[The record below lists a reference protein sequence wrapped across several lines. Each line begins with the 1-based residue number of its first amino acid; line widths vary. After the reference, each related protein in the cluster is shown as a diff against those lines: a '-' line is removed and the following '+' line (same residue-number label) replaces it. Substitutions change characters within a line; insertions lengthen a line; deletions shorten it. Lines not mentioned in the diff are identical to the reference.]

1 MGPVTA
7 AYAVSNVPSVDAA
20 VDAATADNDGVASRD
35 AGSVDVGA
43 ADDSSSAT
51 NVDESADE
59 DFGVDVSEN
68 YQQAEPID
76 SSFQYVYLASPS
88 LPSGTDQVVAFA
100 TPDDDDSLSSATL
113 NYVSA
118 NGIQGTIE
126 ASGTA
131 DNSAAFVFGS
141 TLKSNT
147 YFLTS
152 ITYALQGDG
161 SEHEVDLSDRDY
173 SFTVING
180 SVSSEGT
187 SVYYADGDGNAVE
200 AQSIQQALEC
210 ADSPDGISTY
220 AERSARN
227 VGVIALDAGHGGVD
241 SGAQGNGKSEADL
254 TWKIMTACKNKL
266 EAYGFKI
273 VLAREQSGY
282 YPSNDYLYRVQRC
295 IDQGAQAFVSFHINS
310 GSSGAHGA
318 EVYAP
323 TANGTDYTQ
332 VSVELANKV
341 MNNLAAMGLTYR
353 GVFQMEVGDE
363 FAVIRCAREQ
373 GIPGILIEHG
383 FISNYGD
390 VVNYFSDDGC
400 RRLGE
405 ADAAAIIAQFPHPYS
420 VNGISFSEELGHA
433 GSTVKIGVNVS
444 GKTDGLRYKFVWHRA
459 GSDWSDSNWGVI
471 GQDLTSPSIS
481 WTLPQAGEY
490 EIYADVIDSNG
501 YVTSTSKYKVVNWSL
516 ESLEVSGSALCGKP
530 VKLQAKV
537 SGDASGLK
545 YKFVWEKGGWAK
557 WGVAQQPSASS
568 SCEWTPTEP
577 GEYTVYLDV
586 IDGSAER
593 HLTRKVTVGERY
605 SVESLEV
612 SGSALCGKPVKLQ
625 AKVSGD
631 ASGLKYKFVWEK
643 GGWAKWGV
651 AQQPSASSSC
661 EWTPTEPGE
670 YTVYLDVID
679 GSAERHL
686 TRKVTV
692 GERYSVE
699 SLEVSGDAR
708 CGKPVKL
715 QAKVS
720 GDASGLK
727 YKFVWEKGGWAKWGV
742 AQQPSASSSCEWTP
756 TEPGEYTVYL
766 DVIDGSAERHLTR
779 KVTVGERY
787 SVESLEVSGSALCG
801 KPVKLQAK
809 VSGDAS
815 GLKYKFVWEK
825 GGWAKWGVAQQPSA
839 SSSCEWTPT
848 EPGEYTVYLDVI
860 DGSAERH
867 LTRKVTV
874 GERYSV
880 ESLEVSGDARCG
892 KPVKLQAKV
901 SGDAS
906 GLKYKFVWEKGGWAK
921 WGVAQ
926 QPSASSSCEW
936 TPTEP
941 GEYTVYLD
949 VIDGSAE
956 RHLTRKVTVGERY
969 SVESLEVSGSALC
982 GKPVKLQAKVSGD
995 ASGLKYK
1002 FVWEKGGWAKWGV
1015 AQQPSASSSC
1025 EWTPTEPGEYTV
1037 YLDVIDGSAERHLT
1051 RKVTVEGTPI
1061 MGSLQT
1067 SVDAMVNLY
1076 ESTGHTYPSDEFVS
1090 KGAPTIRDFCSL
1102 IVEAAVSEGVRPEVV
1117 FAQAMLE
1124 TGWLQFGGS
1133 VKPNQCNFAGLGAV
1147 NQQSGG
1153 ARFDDVYQGL
1163 LAQVQHLKGYAT
1175 GAALNNTCV
1184 DPRYEV
1190 LQSKG
1195 FLGVAPYLE
1204 DLNGRWA
1211 VPGDTYGQNIARI
1224 ISLIG

>member
-1 MGPVTA
+1 MKNALRASTVFSMATLLAASSLMGPVTA
-7 AYAVSNVPSVDAA
+7 AYAANNVQSMDVASGTVPVDDSVTSRDESSIDGEDTA
-20 VDAATADNDGVASRD
+20 VDRSLPADATESEDEGF
-35 AGSVDVGA
+35 SVDV
-43 ADDSSSAT
+43 SAPEHE
-51 NVDESADE
+51 VES
-59 DFGVDVSEN
+59 V
-68 YQQAEPID
+68 D
-76 SSFQYVYLASPS
+76 SSFQYVYLAYPS

-100 TPDDDDSLSSATL
+100 TPDDGDILASATL

-118 NGIQGTIE
+118 NGVQGTTV
-126 ASGTA
+126 ASESAG
-131 DNSAAFVFGS
+131 NSAAFVFGS

-152 ITYALQGDG
+152 ITYVLQGDG
-161 SEHEVDLSDRDY
+161 TEHVVDLSDRDY
-173 SFTVING
+173 SFTIID
-180 SVSSEGT
+180 SSMNSEST

-390 VVNYFSDDGC
+390 VANYFSDDGC

-516 ESLEVSGSALCGKP
+516 ESLEVSG
-530 VKLQAKV
+530 
-537 SGDASGLK
+537 
-545 YKFVWEKGGWAK
+545 
-557 WGVAQQPSASS
+557 
-568 SCEWTPTEP
+568 
-577 GEYTVYLDV
+577 
-586 IDGSAER
+586 
-593 HLTRKVTVGERY
+593 
-605 SVESLEV
+605 
-612 SGSALCGKPVKLQ
+612 
-625 AKVSGD
+625 
-631 ASGLKYKFVWEK
+631 
-643 GGWAKWGV
+643 
-651 AQQPSASSSC
+651 
-661 EWTPTEPGE
+661 
-670 YTVYLDVID
+670 
-679 GSAERHL
+679 
-686 TRKVTV
+686 
-692 GERYSVE
+692 
-699 SLEVSGDAR
+699 DAR
-708 CGKPVKL
+708 
-715 QAKVS
+715 
-720 GDASGLK
+720 
-727 YKFVWEKGGWAKWGV
+727 
-742 AQQPSASSSCEWTP
+742 
-756 TEPGEYTVYL
+756 
-766 DVIDGSAERHLTR
+766 
-779 KVTVGERY
+779 
-787 SVESLEVSGSALCG
+787 
-801 KPVKLQAK
+801 
-809 VSGDAS
+809 
-815 GLKYKFVWEK
+815 
-825 GGWAKWGVAQQPSA
+825 
-839 SSSCEWTPT
+839 
-848 EPGEYTVYLDVI
+848 
-860 DGSAERH
+860 
-867 LTRKVTV
+867 
-874 GERYSV
+874 
-880 ESLEVSGDARCG
+880 
-892 KPVKLQAKV
+892 
-901 SGDAS
+901 
-906 GLKYKFVWEKGGWAK
+906 
-921 WGVAQ
+921 
-926 QPSASSSCEW
+926 
-936 TPTEP
+936 
-941 GEYTVYLD
+941 
-949 VIDGSAE
+949 
-956 RHLTRKVTVGERY
+956 
-969 SVESLEVSGSALC
+969 C

-1076 ESTGHTYPSDEFVS
+1076 ESTGHTYPSDAFVS

>member
-1 MGPVTA
+1 MVVVLAISPLIGPVTA
-7 AYAVSNVPSVDAA
+7 VYAVSNVPSADAA
-20 VDAATADNDGVASRD
+20 VDVATADDDGVASRD
-35 AGSVDVGA
+35 AGSVDVDA
-43 ADDSSSAT
+43 AEDSSPAT
-51 NVDESADE
+51 NVDELADE

-68 YQQAEPID
+68 HQQAEPVD
-76 SSFQYVYLASPS
+76 SSFQYVYLAYPS
-88 LPSGTDQVVAFA
+88 LPGGTDQVVAFA
-100 TPDDDDSLSSATL
+100 TPDDGDTLASAML

-118 NGIQGTIE
+118 NGVQGTTV
-126 ASGTA
+126 ASELAG
-131 DNSAAFVFGS
+131 NSAAFVFGS

-152 ITYALQGDG
+152 ITYVLQGDG
-161 SEHEVDLSDRDY
+161 TEHVVDLSDRNY
-173 SFTVING
+173 SFTVVDS

-341 MNNLAAMGLTYR
+341 MNNLAAMGLTCR

-516 ESLEVSGSALCGKP
+516 ESLEVSG
-530 VKLQAKV
+530 
-537 SGDASGLK
+537 
-545 YKFVWEKGGWAK
+545 
-557 WGVAQQPSASS
+557 
-568 SCEWTPTEP
+568 
-577 GEYTVYLDV
+577 
-586 IDGSAER
+586 
-593 HLTRKVTVGERY
+593 
-605 SVESLEV
+605 
-612 SGSALCGKPVKLQ
+612 
-625 AKVSGD
+625 
-631 ASGLKYKFVWEK
+631 
-643 GGWAKWGV
+643 
-651 AQQPSASSSC
+651 
-661 EWTPTEPGE
+661 
-670 YTVYLDVID
+670 
-679 GSAERHL
+679 
-686 TRKVTV
+686 
-692 GERYSVE
+692 
-699 SLEVSGDAR
+699 DAR

-742 AQQPSASSSCEWTP
+742 AQQPSASSSCEW
-756 TEPGEYTVYL
+756 
-766 DVIDGSAERHLTR
+766 A
-779 KVTVGERY
+779 
-787 SVESLEVSGSALCG
+787 
-801 KPVKLQAK
+801 
-809 VSGDAS
+809 
-815 GLKYKFVWEK
+815 
-825 GGWAKWGVAQQPSA
+825 
-839 SSSCEWTPT
+839 
-848 EPGEYTVYLDVI
+848 
-860 DGSAERH
+860 
-867 LTRKVTV
+867 
-874 GERYSV
+874 
-880 ESLEVSGDARCG
+880 
-892 KPVKLQAKV
+892 
-901 SGDAS
+901 
-906 GLKYKFVWEKGGWAK
+906 
-921 WGVAQ
+921 
-926 QPSASSSCEW
+926 
-936 TPTEP
+936 
-941 GEYTVYLD
+941 
-949 VIDGSAE
+949 
-956 RHLTRKVTVGERY
+956 
-969 SVESLEVSGSALC
+969 
-982 GKPVKLQAKVSGD
+982 
-995 ASGLKYK
+995 
-1002 FVWEKGGWAKWGV
+1002 
-1015 AQQPSASSSC
+1015 
-1025 EWTPTEPGEYTV
+1025 PTEPGEYTV

>member
-1 MGPVTA
+1 MAA
-7 AYAVSNVPSVDAA
+7 AYAASNVPSADAA
-20 VDAATADNDGVASRD
+20 VDAATADDDGEASRD
-35 AGSVDVGA
+35 AGSVDVDA
-43 ADDSSSAT
+43 ADDSSPAT

-68 YQQAEPID
+68 HQQAEPVD
-76 SSFQYVYLASPS
+76 SSFQYVYLAYPS
-88 LPSGTDQVVAFA
+88 LSSGTDQVVAFA
-100 TPDDDDSLSSATL
+100 TPDDGDSLASATL

-118 NGIQGTIE
+118 NGVQGTIE
-126 ASGTA
+126 ASATA
-131 DNSAAFVFGS
+131 DNSAAFIFGS
-141 TLKSNT
+141 QLESNT

-390 VVNYFSDDGC
+390 VANYFSDDGC

-516 ESLEVSGSALCGKP
+516 
-530 VKLQAKV
+530 
-537 SGDASGLK
+537 
-545 YKFVWEKGGWAK
+545 
-557 WGVAQQPSASS
+557 
-568 SCEWTPTEP
+568 
-577 GEYTVYLDV
+577 
-586 IDGSAER
+586 
-593 HLTRKVTVGERY
+593 
-605 SVESLEV
+605 
-612 SGSALCGKPVKLQ
+612 
-625 AKVSGD
+625 
-631 ASGLKYKFVWEK
+631 
-643 GGWAKWGV
+643 
-651 AQQPSASSSC
+651 
-661 EWTPTEPGE
+661 
-670 YTVYLDVID
+670 
-679 GSAERHL
+679 
-686 TRKVTV
+686 
-692 GERYSVE
+692 E

-941 GEYTVYLD
+941 GDYTVYLDVIDGSAERHLTRKVTVGERYSVESLEVSGSALCGKPVKLQAKVSGDASGLKYKFVWEKGGWAKWGVAQQPSASSSCEWTPTEPGDYTVYLD

>member
-7 AYAVSNVPSVDAA
+7 AYAANNVQSMDVASGAVPVD
-20 VDAATADNDGVASRD
+20 DSVASRD
-35 AGSVDVGA
+35 EGSIDGEDVAVDQSLPVDATESEDEGFNAGVSAPEHEVESV
-43 ADDSSSAT
+43 
-51 NVDESADE
+51 
-59 DFGVDVSEN
+59 
-68 YQQAEPID
+68 D
-76 SSFQYVYLASPS
+76 SSFQYVYLAYPS
-88 LPSGTDQVVAFA
+88 LPGGTDQVVAFA
-100 TPDDDDSLSSATL
+100 TPDDGDTLASAML

-118 NGIQGTIE
+118 NGVQGTTV
-126 ASGTA
+126 ASESAG
-131 DNSAAFVFGS
+131 NSAAFVFGS

-152 ITYALQGDG
+152 ITYVLQGDG
-161 SEHEVDLSDRDY
+161 TEHVVDLSDRNY
-173 SFTVING
+173 SFTVVDS

-516 ESLEVSGSALCGKP
+516 ESLEVSG
-530 VKLQAKV
+530 
-537 SGDASGLK
+537 DA
-545 YKFVWEKGGWAK
+545 
-557 WGVAQQPSASS
+557 
-568 SCEWTPTEP
+568 
-577 GEYTVYLDV
+577 
-586 IDGSAER
+586 R
-593 HLTRKVTVGERY
+593 
-605 SVESLEV
+605 
-612 SGSALCGKPVKLQ
+612 CGKPVKLQ

-708 CGKPVKL
+708 
-715 QAKVS
+715 
-720 GDASGLK
+720 
-727 YKFVWEKGGWAKWGV
+727 
-742 AQQPSASSSCEWTP
+742 
-756 TEPGEYTVYL
+756 
-766 DVIDGSAERHLTR
+766 
-779 KVTVGERY
+779 
-787 SVESLEVSGSALCG
+787 
-801 KPVKLQAK
+801 
-809 VSGDAS
+809 
-815 GLKYKFVWEK
+815 
-825 GGWAKWGVAQQPSA
+825 
-839 SSSCEWTPT
+839 
-848 EPGEYTVYLDVI
+848 
-860 DGSAERH
+860 
-867 LTRKVTV
+867 
-874 GERYSV
+874 
-880 ESLEVSGDARCG
+880 
-892 KPVKLQAKV
+892 
-901 SGDAS
+901 
-906 GLKYKFVWEKGGWAK
+906 
-921 WGVAQ
+921 
-926 QPSASSSCEW
+926 
-936 TPTEP
+936 
-941 GEYTVYLD
+941 
-949 VIDGSAE
+949 
-956 RHLTRKVTVGERY
+956 
-969 SVESLEVSGSALC
+969 C

>member
-1 MGPVTA
+1 MKKALRASTAFSLAGLLTISSLMGPVAA
-7 AYAVSNVPSVDAA
+7 AYAASNVPSADAA
-20 VDAATADNDGVASRD
+20 VDAATADDGGAASRD
-35 AGSVDVGA
+35 AGSVDVDA
-43 ADDSSSAT
+43 ADDSSPAT

-59 DFGVDVSEN
+59 DFGVDVYEN
-68 YQQAEPID
+68 HQQAEPFD
-76 SSFQYVYLASPS
+76 SSFQYVYLAYPS

-100 TPDDDDSLSSATL
+100 TPDDGDILASATL

-118 NGIQGTIE
+118 NGVQGTTV
-126 ASGTA
+126 ASESAG
-131 DNSAAFVFGS
+131 NSAAFVFGS

-147 YFLTS
+147 YYLTS
-152 ITYALQGDG
+152 ITYVLQGDG
-161 SEHEVDLSDRDY
+161 TEHVVDLSGRDY
-173 SFTVING
+173 SFTVVDS

-187 SVYYADGDGNAVE
+187 SVYYADGDGDAVE

-273 VLAREQSGY
+273 VLARQQSGY

-390 VVNYFSDDGC
+390 VANYFSDDGC

-420 VNGISFSEELGHA
+420 IDGISFSEDMGRA
-433 GSTVKIGVNVS
+433 GTSINIGVNVV
-444 GKTDGLRYKFVWHRA
+444 GKTNGLKYKFVWHKS
-459 GSDWSDSNWGVI
+459 GMDWSDDNWGII
-471 GQDLTSPSIS
+471 GQDLTKPSVS
-481 WTLPQAGEY
+481 WILPKAGNY

-501 YVTSTSKYKVVNWSL
+501 YITSTSEYKVVNWSL
-516 ESLEVSGSALCGKP
+516 ESLDVSGDARCGKP

-577 GEYTVYLDV
+577 GDYTVYLDVIDGSGQKHMTRKVTVAERYTLESLDVSGDARCGKPVKLQAKVSGDASGLKYKFVWEKGGWAKWGVAQQPSASSSCEWTPTEPGDYTVYLDV

-661 EWTPTEPGE
+661 EWTPTEPG
-670 YTVYLDVID
+670 D
-679 GSAERHL
+679 
-686 TRKVTV
+686 
-692 GERYSVE
+692 
-699 SLEVSGDAR
+699 
-708 CGKPVKL
+708 
-715 QAKVS
+715 
-720 GDASGLK
+720 
-727 YKFVWEKGGWAKWGV
+727 
-742 AQQPSASSSCEWTP
+742 
-756 TEPGEYTVYL
+756 
-766 DVIDGSAERHLTR
+766 
-779 KVTVGERY
+779 
-787 SVESLEVSGSALCG
+787 
-801 KPVKLQAK
+801 
-809 VSGDAS
+809 
-815 GLKYKFVWEK
+815 
-825 GGWAKWGVAQQPSA
+825 
-839 SSSCEWTPT
+839 
-848 EPGEYTVYLDVI
+848 
-860 DGSAERH
+860 
-867 LTRKVTV
+867 
-874 GERYSV
+874 
-880 ESLEVSGDARCG
+880 
-892 KPVKLQAKV
+892 
-901 SGDAS
+901 
-906 GLKYKFVWEKGGWAK
+906 
-921 WGVAQ
+921 
-926 QPSASSSCEW
+926 
-936 TPTEP
+936 
-941 GEYTVYLD
+941 
-949 VIDGSAE
+949 
-956 RHLTRKVTVGERY
+956 
-969 SVESLEVSGSALC
+969 
-982 GKPVKLQAKVSGD
+982 
-995 ASGLKYK
+995 
-1002 FVWEKGGWAKWGV
+1002 
-1015 AQQPSASSSC
+1015 
-1025 EWTPTEPGEYTV
+1025 YTV

>member
-1 MGPVTA
+1 MKNALRASTAFSMATLLAASSLMGPVTA
-7 AYAVSNVPSVDAA
+7 AYAANNVQSMDVASGTVPVD
-20 VDAATADNDGVASRD
+20 DSVASRD
-35 AGSVDVGA
+35 ESSIDGEDTAVDRSLPADATESEDEGFSVDV
-43 ADDSSSAT
+43 SAPEYE
-51 NVDESADE
+51 VES
-59 DFGVDVSEN
+59 V
-68 YQQAEPID
+68 D
-76 SSFQYVYLASPS
+76 SSFQYVYLAYPS
-88 LPSGTDQVVAFA
+88 LPGGTDQVVAFA
-100 TPDDDDSLSSATL
+100 TPDDGDTLASATL

-118 NGIQGTIE
+118 NGVQGTTV
-126 ASGTA
+126 ASESAG
-131 DNSAAFVFGS
+131 NSAAFVFGS

-152 ITYALQGDG
+152 ITYVLQGDG
-161 SEHEVDLSDRDY
+161 TEHVVDLSDRDY
-173 SFTVING
+173 SFTIIDSSMN
-180 SVSSEGT
+180 SEGT

-490 EIYADVIDSNG
+490 EIYVDVIDSNG

-516 ESLEVSGSALCGKP
+516 ESLEVSGDALCGKP

-577 GEYTVYLDV
+577 GV
-586 IDGSAER
+586 
-593 HLTRKVTVGERY
+593 
-605 SVESLEV
+605 
-612 SGSALCGKPVKLQ
+612 
-625 AKVSGD
+625 
-631 ASGLKYKFVWEK
+631 
-643 GGWAKWGV
+643 
-651 AQQPSASSSC
+651 
-661 EWTPTEPGE
+661 
-670 YTVYLDVID
+670 
-679 GSAERHL
+679 
-686 TRKVTV
+686 
-692 GERYSVE
+692 
-699 SLEVSGDAR
+699 
-708 CGKPVKL
+708 
-715 QAKVS
+715 
-720 GDASGLK
+720 
-727 YKFVWEKGGWAKWGV
+727 
-742 AQQPSASSSCEWTP
+742 
-756 TEPGEYTVYL
+756 
-766 DVIDGSAERHLTR
+766 
-779 KVTVGERY
+779 
-787 SVESLEVSGSALCG
+787 
-801 KPVKLQAK
+801 
-809 VSGDAS
+809 
-815 GLKYKFVWEK
+815 
-825 GGWAKWGVAQQPSA
+825 
-839 SSSCEWTPT
+839 
-848 EPGEYTVYLDVI
+848 
-860 DGSAERH
+860 
-867 LTRKVTV
+867 
-874 GERYSV
+874 
-880 ESLEVSGDARCG
+880 
-892 KPVKLQAKV
+892 
-901 SGDAS
+901 
-906 GLKYKFVWEKGGWAK
+906 
-921 WGVAQ
+921 
-926 QPSASSSCEW
+926 
-936 TPTEP
+936 
-941 GEYTVYLD
+941 
-949 VIDGSAE
+949 
-956 RHLTRKVTVGERY
+956 
-969 SVESLEVSGSALC
+969 
-982 GKPVKLQAKVSGD
+982 
-995 ASGLKYK
+995 
-1002 FVWEKGGWAKWGV
+1002 
-1015 AQQPSASSSC
+1015 
-1025 EWTPTEPGEYTV
+1025 YTV

-1076 ESTGHTYPSDEFVS
+1076 ESTGHTYPSDEFIS

-1175 GAALNNTCV
+1175 GAALNNACV

>member
-1 MGPVTA
+1 MKNALRASTVFSMATLLAASSLMGPVTA
-7 AYAVSNVPSVDAA
+7 AYAANNVQSMDVASGTVPVD
-20 VDAATADNDGVASRD
+20 DSVASRD
-35 AGSVDVGA
+35 ESSIDGEDTAVDRSLPADATESEDEGFSVDV
-43 ADDSSSAT
+43 SAPEHE
-51 NVDESADE
+51 VES
-59 DFGVDVSEN
+59 V
-68 YQQAEPID
+68 D
-76 SSFQYVYLASPS
+76 SSFQYVYLAYPS

-100 TPDDDDSLSSATL
+100 TPDDGDILASATL

-118 NGIQGTIE
+118 NGVQGTTV
-126 ASGTA
+126 ASESAG
-131 DNSAAFVFGS
+131 NSAAFVFGS

-152 ITYALQGDG
+152 ITYVLQGDG
-161 SEHEVDLSDRDY
+161 TEHVVDLSDRDY
-173 SFTVING
+173 SFTIID
-180 SVSSEGT
+180 SSMNSEST

-390 VVNYFSDDGC
+390 VANYFSDDGC

-516 ESLEVSGSALCGKP
+516 
-530 VKLQAKV
+530 
-537 SGDASGLK
+537 
-545 YKFVWEKGGWAK
+545 
-557 WGVAQQPSASS
+557 
-568 SCEWTPTEP
+568 
-577 GEYTVYLDV
+577 
-586 IDGSAER
+586 
-593 HLTRKVTVGERY
+593 
-605 SVESLEV
+605 
-612 SGSALCGKPVKLQ
+612 
-625 AKVSGD
+625 
-631 ASGLKYKFVWEK
+631 
-643 GGWAKWGV
+643 
-651 AQQPSASSSC
+651 
-661 EWTPTEPGE
+661 
-670 YTVYLDVID
+670 
-679 GSAERHL
+679 
-686 TRKVTV
+686 
-692 GERYSVE
+692 
-699 SLEVSGDAR
+699 
-708 CGKPVKL
+708 
-715 QAKVS
+715 
-720 GDASGLK
+720 
-727 YKFVWEKGGWAKWGV
+727 
-742 AQQPSASSSCEWTP
+742 
-756 TEPGEYTVYL
+756 
-766 DVIDGSAERHLTR
+766 
-779 KVTVGERY
+779 
-787 SVESLEVSGSALCG
+787 
-801 KPVKLQAK
+801 
-809 VSGDAS
+809 
-815 GLKYKFVWEK
+815 
-825 GGWAKWGVAQQPSA
+825 
-839 SSSCEWTPT
+839 
-848 EPGEYTVYLDVI
+848 
-860 DGSAERH
+860 
-867 LTRKVTV
+867 
-874 GERYSV
+874 

>member
-1 MGPVTA
+1 MKKALRASTAFSLAGLLTISSFMGPVTA
-7 AYAVSNVPSVDAA
+7 AYAVSNVPSADAA

-68 YQQAEPID
+68 YQQAEPVD

-152 ITYALQGDG
+152 ITYVLRADD
-161 SEHEVDLSDRDY
+161 SEHELDLSDRDY
-173 SFTVING
+173 SFTVVDS

-210 ADSPDGISTY
+210 ADSPDGVSTY

-420 VNGISFSEELGHA
+420 IDGISFSEDMGRA
-433 GSTVKIGVNVS
+433 GTPINIGVNVV
-444 GKTDGLRYKFVWHRA
+444 GKTDGLKYKFVWHKS
-459 GSDWSDSNWGVI
+459 GVDWSDDNWGII
-471 GQDLTSPSIS
+471 GQDLTKPSVS
-481 WTLPQAGEY
+481 WTLPQAGNY

-501 YVTSTSKYKVVNWSL
+501 YITSTSDYQVVNWSL
-516 ESLEVSGSALCGKP
+516 ESL
-530 VKLQAKV
+530 
-537 SGDASGLK
+537 D
-545 YKFVWEKGGWAK
+545 
-557 WGVAQQPSASS
+557 
-568 SCEWTPTEP
+568 
-577 GEYTVYLDV
+577 
-586 IDGSAER
+586 
-593 HLTRKVTVGERY
+593 
-605 SVESLEV
+605 
-612 SGSALCGKPVKLQ
+612 
-625 AKVSGD
+625 
-631 ASGLKYKFVWEK
+631 
-643 GGWAKWGV
+643 
-651 AQQPSASSSC
+651 
-661 EWTPTEPGE
+661 
-670 YTVYLDVID
+670 
-679 GSAERHL
+679 
-686 TRKVTV
+686 
-692 GERYSVE
+692 
-699 SLEVSGDAR
+699 VSGDAR

-756 TEPGEYTVYL
+756 TEPGDYTVYL
-766 DVIDGSAERHLTR
+766 DVIDGSGQKHMTR
-779 KVTVGERY
+779 KVTVAERY
-787 SVESLEVSGSALCG
+787 TLESL
-801 KPVKLQAK
+801 
-809 VSGDAS
+809 D
-815 GLKYKFVWEK
+815 
-825 GGWAKWGVAQQPSA
+825 
-839 SSSCEWTPT
+839 
-848 EPGEYTVYLDVI
+848 
-860 DGSAERH
+860 
-867 LTRKVTV
+867 
-874 GERYSV
+874 
-880 ESLEVSGDARCG
+880 VSGDARCG

-941 GEYTVYLD
+941 GDYTVYLD
-949 VIDGSAE
+949 VIDGSGQK
-956 RHLTRKVTVGERY
+956 HMTRKVTV
-969 SVESLEVSGSALC
+969 
-982 GKPVKLQAKVSGD
+982 D
-995 ASGLKYK
+995 
-1002 FVWEKGGWAKWGV
+1002 
-1015 AQQPSASSSC
+1015 
-1025 EWTPTEPGEYTV
+1025 
-1037 YLDVIDGSAERHLT
+1037 
-1051 RKVTVEGTPI
+1051 GTPI
-1061 MGSLQT
+1061 MGKS
-1067 SVDAMVNLY
+1067 SVSA
-1076 ESTGHTYPSDEFVS
+1076 ESMAKVFTATGNAYPTHIYSQ
-1090 KGAPTIRDFCSL
+1090 KGAADISEFCEQ
-1102 IVEAAVSEGVRPEVV
+1102 VVNAASSEGVRPEVV

-1133 VKPNQCNFAGLGAV
+1133 VSVDQCNFAGLGATGS
-1147 NQQSGG
+1147 QIKG
-1153 ARFDDVYQGL
+1153 ASFDSVYQGL
-1163 LAQVQHLKGYAT
+1163 LAQTQHLKGYAT
-1175 GAALNNTCV
+1175 TASLTNTCV
-1184 DPRYEV
+1184 DPRYQV
-1190 LQSKG
+1190 LVDRG
-1195 FLGVAPYLE
+1195 LLGVSPCLE
-1204 DLNGRWA
+1204 DLNGLWA
-1211 VPGDTYGQNIARI
+1211 VPGDGYGQRI
-1224 ISLIG
+1224 SKLIDRLI

>member
-1 MGPVTA
+1 M
-7 AYAVSNVPSVDAA
+7 
-20 VDAATADNDGVASRD
+20 DAATADDDGEASRD
-35 AGSVDVGA
+35 AGSVDVDA
-43 ADDSSSAT
+43 ADDSSPAT

-68 YQQAEPID
+68 HQQAEPVD
-76 SSFQYVYLASPS
+76 SSFQYVYLAYPS
-88 LPSGTDQVVAFA
+88 LSSGTDQVVAFA
-100 TPDDDDSLSSATL
+100 TPDDGDSLASATL

-118 NGIQGTIE
+118 NGVQGTIE
-126 ASGTA
+126 ASATA
-131 DNSAAFVFGS
+131 DNSAAFIFGS
-141 TLKSNT
+141 QLESNT

-210 ADSPDGISTY
+210 ADSPDGISAY

-390 VVNYFSDDGC
+390 VANYFSDDGC

-516 ESLEVSGSALCGKP
+516 
-530 VKLQAKV
+530 
-537 SGDASGLK
+537 
-545 YKFVWEKGGWAK
+545 
-557 WGVAQQPSASS
+557 
-568 SCEWTPTEP
+568 
-577 GEYTVYLDV
+577 
-586 IDGSAER
+586 
-593 HLTRKVTVGERY
+593 
-605 SVESLEV
+605 
-612 SGSALCGKPVKLQ
+612 
-625 AKVSGD
+625 
-631 ASGLKYKFVWEK
+631 
-643 GGWAKWGV
+643 
-651 AQQPSASSSC
+651 
-661 EWTPTEPGE
+661 
-670 YTVYLDVID
+670 
-679 GSAERHL
+679 
-686 TRKVTV
+686 
-692 GERYSVE
+692 
-699 SLEVSGDAR
+699 
-708 CGKPVKL
+708 
-715 QAKVS
+715 
-720 GDASGLK
+720 
-727 YKFVWEKGGWAKWGV
+727 
-742 AQQPSASSSCEWTP
+742 
-756 TEPGEYTVYL
+756 
-766 DVIDGSAERHLTR
+766 
-779 KVTVGERY
+779 
-787 SVESLEVSGSALCG
+787 
-801 KPVKLQAK
+801 
-809 VSGDAS
+809 
-815 GLKYKFVWEK
+815 
-825 GGWAKWGVAQQPSA
+825 
-839 SSSCEWTPT
+839 
-848 EPGEYTVYLDVI
+848 
-860 DGSAERH
+860 
-867 LTRKVTV
+867 
-874 GERYSV
+874 
-880 ESLEVSGDARCG
+880 
-892 KPVKLQAKV
+892 
-901 SGDAS
+901 
-906 GLKYKFVWEKGGWAK
+906 
-921 WGVAQ
+921 
-926 QPSASSSCEW
+926 
-936 TPTEP
+936 
-941 GEYTVYLD
+941 
-949 VIDGSAE
+949 
-956 RHLTRKVTVGERY
+956 
-969 SVESLEVSGSALC
+969 ESLEVSGSALC

>member
-1 MGPVTA
+1 MGPVAA
-7 AYAVSNVPSVDAA
+7 AYAASNVPSADAA
-20 VDAATADNDGVASRD
+20 VDAATADDGGAASRD
-35 AGSVDVGA
+35 AGSVDVDA
-43 ADDSSSAT
+43 ADDSSPAT

-59 DFGVDVSEN
+59 DFGVDVYEN
-68 YQQAEPID
+68 HQQAEPVD
-76 SSFQYVYLASPS
+76 SSFQYVYLAYPS

-100 TPDDDDSLSSATL
+100 TPDDGDILASATL

-118 NGIQGTIE
+118 NGVQGTTV
-126 ASGTA
+126 ASESAG
-131 DNSAAFVFGS
+131 NSAAFVFGS

-152 ITYALQGDG
+152 ITYVLQGDG
-161 SEHEVDLSDRDY
+161 TEHVVDLSDRDY
-173 SFTVING
+173 SFTIID
-180 SVSSEGT
+180 SSMNSEST

-323 TANGTDYTQ
+323 TANGTDCTQ

-390 VVNYFSDDGC
+390 VANYFSDDGC

-516 ESLEVSGSALCGKP
+516 ESLEVSG
-530 VKLQAKV
+530 
-537 SGDASGLK
+537 
-545 YKFVWEKGGWAK
+545 
-557 WGVAQQPSASS
+557 
-568 SCEWTPTEP
+568 
-577 GEYTVYLDV
+577 
-586 IDGSAER
+586 
-593 HLTRKVTVGERY
+593 
-605 SVESLEV
+605 
-612 SGSALCGKPVKLQ
+612 
-625 AKVSGD
+625 
-631 ASGLKYKFVWEK
+631 
-643 GGWAKWGV
+643 
-651 AQQPSASSSC
+651 
-661 EWTPTEPGE
+661 
-670 YTVYLDVID
+670 
-679 GSAERHL
+679 
-686 TRKVTV
+686 
-692 GERYSVE
+692 
-699 SLEVSGDAR
+699 DAR
-708 CGKPVKL
+708 
-715 QAKVS
+715 
-720 GDASGLK
+720 
-727 YKFVWEKGGWAKWGV
+727 
-742 AQQPSASSSCEWTP
+742 
-756 TEPGEYTVYL
+756 
-766 DVIDGSAERHLTR
+766 
-779 KVTVGERY
+779 
-787 SVESLEVSGSALCG
+787 
-801 KPVKLQAK
+801 
-809 VSGDAS
+809 
-815 GLKYKFVWEK
+815 
-825 GGWAKWGVAQQPSA
+825 
-839 SSSCEWTPT
+839 
-848 EPGEYTVYLDVI
+848 
-860 DGSAERH
+860 
-867 LTRKVTV
+867 
-874 GERYSV
+874 
-880 ESLEVSGDARCG
+880 
-892 KPVKLQAKV
+892 
-901 SGDAS
+901 
-906 GLKYKFVWEKGGWAK
+906 
-921 WGVAQ
+921 
-926 QPSASSSCEW
+926 
-936 TPTEP
+936 
-941 GEYTVYLD
+941 
-949 VIDGSAE
+949 
-956 RHLTRKVTVGERY
+956 
-969 SVESLEVSGSALC
+969 C

-1076 ESTGHTYPSDEFVS
+1076 ESTGHTYPSDAFVS

>member
-1 MGPVTA
+1 MKKALRASTAFSLAGLLTISSLIGPVTA
-7 AYAVSNVPSVDAA
+7 AYAVSNVPSADAA
-20 VDAATADNDGVASRD
+20 VDAATADDDGVASRD
-35 AGSVDVGA
+35 AGSLDAVA
-43 ADDSSSAT
+43 ADDSSPAT
-51 NVDESADE
+51 NVDDSADE

-68 YQQAEPID
+68 HQQAEPVD
-76 SSFQYVYLASPS
+76 SSFQYVYLAYPS
-88 LPSGTDQVVAFA
+88 LSSGTDQVVAFA
-100 TPDDDDSLSSATL
+100 TPDDGDSLASATL

-118 NGIQGTIE
+118 NGVQGTIE
-126 ASGTA
+126 ASATA
-131 DNSAAFVFGS
+131 DNSAAFIFGS
-141 TLKSNT
+141 QLESNT

-173 SFTVING
+173 SFTVVDG

-187 SVYYADGDGNAVE
+187 SVYYADGDGNAVV

-210 ADSPDGISTY
+210 ADSLDGISTY

-254 TWKIMTACKNKL
+254 AWKIMTACKNKL

-516 ESLEVSGSALCGKP
+516 ESLEVSGSA
-530 VKLQAKV
+530 
-537 SGDASGLK
+537 
-545 YKFVWEKGGWAK
+545 
-557 WGVAQQPSASS
+557 
-568 SCEWTPTEP
+568 
-577 GEYTVYLDV
+577 
-586 IDGSAER
+586 R
-593 HLTRKVTVGERY
+593 
-605 SVESLEV
+605 
-612 SGSALCGKPVKLQ
+612 
-625 AKVSGD
+625 
-631 ASGLKYKFVWEK
+631 
-643 GGWAKWGV
+643 
-651 AQQPSASSSC
+651 
-661 EWTPTEPGE
+661 
-670 YTVYLDVID
+670 
-679 GSAERHL
+679 
-686 TRKVTV
+686 
-692 GERYSVE
+692 
-699 SLEVSGDAR
+699 
-708 CGKPVKL
+708 
-715 QAKVS
+715 
-720 GDASGLK
+720 
-727 YKFVWEKGGWAKWGV
+727 
-742 AQQPSASSSCEWTP
+742 
-756 TEPGEYTVYL
+756 
-766 DVIDGSAERHLTR
+766 
-779 KVTVGERY
+779 
-787 SVESLEVSGSALCG
+787 
-801 KPVKLQAK
+801 
-809 VSGDAS
+809 
-815 GLKYKFVWEK
+815 
-825 GGWAKWGVAQQPSA
+825 
-839 SSSCEWTPT
+839 
-848 EPGEYTVYLDVI
+848 
-860 DGSAERH
+860 
-867 LTRKVTV
+867 
-874 GERYSV
+874 
-880 ESLEVSGDARCG
+880 
-892 KPVKLQAKV
+892 
-901 SGDAS
+901 
-906 GLKYKFVWEKGGWAK
+906 
-921 WGVAQ
+921 
-926 QPSASSSCEW
+926 
-936 TPTEP
+936 
-941 GEYTVYLD
+941 
-949 VIDGSAE
+949 
-956 RHLTRKVTVGERY
+956 
-969 SVESLEVSGSALC
+969 C

-1133 VKPNQCNFAGLGAV
+1133 VMPNQCNFAGLGAV

>member
-1 MGPVTA
+1 MKNALRASTVFSMATLLAASSLMGPVTA
-7 AYAVSNVPSVDAA
+7 AYAANNVQSMDVAPGTVPVD
-20 VDAATADNDGVASRD
+20 DSVASRD
-35 AGSVDVGA
+35 ESSIDGEDTAVDRSLPADATESEDEGFSVDV
-43 ADDSSSAT
+43 SAPEHE
-51 NVDESADE
+51 VES
-59 DFGVDVSEN
+59 V
-68 YQQAEPID
+68 D
-76 SSFQYVYLASPS
+76 SSFQYVYLAYPS

-100 TPDDDDSLSSATL
+100 TPDDGDILASATL

-118 NGIQGTIE
+118 NGVQGTTV
-126 ASGTA
+126 ASESAG
-131 DNSAAFVFGS
+131 NSAAFVFGS

-152 ITYALQGDG
+152 ITYVLQGDG
-161 SEHEVDLSDRDY
+161 TEHVVDLSDRDY
-173 SFTVING
+173 SFTIID
-180 SVSSEGT
+180 SSMNSEST

-390 VVNYFSDDGC
+390 VANYFSDDGC

-692 GERYSVE
+692 
-699 SLEVSGDAR
+699 
-708 CGKPVKL
+708 
-715 QAKVS
+715 
-720 GDASGLK
+720 
-727 YKFVWEKGGWAKWGV
+727 
-742 AQQPSASSSCEWTP
+742 
-756 TEPGEYTVYL
+756 
-766 DVIDGSAERHLTR
+766 
-779 KVTVGERY
+779 
-787 SVESLEVSGSALCG
+787 
-801 KPVKLQAK
+801 
-809 VSGDAS
+809 
-815 GLKYKFVWEK
+815 
-825 GGWAKWGVAQQPSA
+825 
-839 SSSCEWTPT
+839 
-848 EPGEYTVYLDVI
+848 
-860 DGSAERH
+860 
-867 LTRKVTV
+867 
-874 GERYSV
+874 
-880 ESLEVSGDARCG
+880 
-892 KPVKLQAKV
+892 
-901 SGDAS
+901 
-906 GLKYKFVWEKGGWAK
+906 
-921 WGVAQ
+921 
-926 QPSASSSCEW
+926 
-936 TPTEP
+936 
-941 GEYTVYLD
+941 
-949 VIDGSAE
+949 
-956 RHLTRKVTVGERY
+956 
-969 SVESLEVSGSALC
+969 
-982 GKPVKLQAKVSGD
+982 
-995 ASGLKYK
+995 
-1002 FVWEKGGWAKWGV
+1002 
-1015 AQQPSASSSC
+1015 
-1025 EWTPTEPGEYTV
+1025 
-1037 YLDVIDGSAERHLT
+1037 
-1051 RKVTVEGTPI
+1051 EGTPI

-1076 ESTGHTYPSDEFVS
+1076 ESTGHTYPSDAFVS

>member
-1 MGPVTA
+1 MKNALRASTAFSLATLLAASSLMGPVTA
-7 AYAVSNVPSVDAA
+7 AYAANNVQSMDVTSGA
-20 VDAATADNDGVASRD
+20 VPADDSVASRD
-35 AGSVDVGA
+35 EGSIDGEDMTVDRSLPVDTMESEDEGFNAGV
-43 ADDSSSAT
+43 SAPEHE
-51 NVDESADE
+51 VESD
-59 DFGVDVSEN
+59 
-68 YQQAEPID
+68 D
-76 SSFQYVYLASPS
+76 SSFQYVYLAYLS
-88 LPSGTDQVVAFA
+88 LPGGTDQVVAFA
-100 TPDDDDSLSSATL
+100 TPDDGDALASATL
-113 NYVSA
+113 NYISA
-118 NGIQGTIE
+118 DGVRGTVD
-126 ASGTA
+126 AYQTA
-131 DNSAAFVFGS
+131 GNSAAFVFGS

-152 ITYALQGDG
+152 ITYVLQGDG
-161 SEHEVDLSDRDY
+161 TEHVVDLSDRNY
-173 SFTVING
+173 SFTVVDS

-273 VLAREQSGY
+273 VLARQQSGY

-323 TANGTDYTQ
+323 TANGADYTQ

-516 ESLEVSGSALCGKP
+516 ESLV
-530 VKLQAKV
+530 
-537 SGDASGLK
+537 
-545 YKFVWEKGGWAK
+545 
-557 WGVAQQPSASS
+557 
-568 SCEWTPTEP
+568 
-577 GEYTVYLDV
+577 
-586 IDGSAER
+586 
-593 HLTRKVTVGERY
+593 
-605 SVESLEV
+605 
-612 SGSALCGKPVKLQ
+612 
-625 AKVSGD
+625 
-631 ASGLKYKFVWEK
+631 
-643 GGWAKWGV
+643 
-651 AQQPSASSSC
+651 
-661 EWTPTEPGE
+661 
-670 YTVYLDVID
+670 
-679 GSAERHL
+679 
-686 TRKVTV
+686 
-692 GERYSVE
+692 
-699 SLEVSGDAR
+699 
-708 CGKPVKL
+708 
-715 QAKVS
+715 
-720 GDASGLK
+720 
-727 YKFVWEKGGWAKWGV
+727 
-742 AQQPSASSSCEWTP
+742 
-756 TEPGEYTVYL
+756 
-766 DVIDGSAERHLTR
+766 
-779 KVTVGERY
+779 
-787 SVESLEVSGSALCG
+787 
-801 KPVKLQAK
+801 
-809 VSGDAS
+809 
-815 GLKYKFVWEK
+815 
-825 GGWAKWGVAQQPSA
+825 
-839 SSSCEWTPT
+839 
-848 EPGEYTVYLDVI
+848 
-860 DGSAERH
+860 
-867 LTRKVTV
+867 
-874 GERYSV
+874 
-880 ESLEVSGDARCG
+880 
-892 KPVKLQAKV
+892 
-901 SGDAS
+901 
-906 GLKYKFVWEKGGWAK
+906 
-921 WGVAQ
+921 
-926 QPSASSSCEW
+926 
-936 TPTEP
+936 
-941 GEYTVYLD
+941 
-949 VIDGSAE
+949 
-956 RHLTRKVTVGERY
+956 
-969 SVESLEVSGSALC
+969 VSGSALC

>member
-7 AYAVSNVPSVDAA
+7 AYAVSNVPSADAA

-68 YQQAEPID
+68 YQQAEPVD

-152 ITYALQGDG
+152 ITYVLRADD
-161 SEHEVDLSDRDY
+161 SEHELDLSDRDY
-173 SFTVING
+173 SFTVVDS

-210 ADSPDGISTY
+210 ADSPDGVSTY

-490 EIYADVIDSNG
+490 EIYVDVIDSNG

-516 ESLEVSGSALCGKP
+516 
-530 VKLQAKV
+530 
-537 SGDASGLK
+537 
-545 YKFVWEKGGWAK
+545 
-557 WGVAQQPSASS
+557 
-568 SCEWTPTEP
+568 
-577 GEYTVYLDV
+577 
-586 IDGSAER
+586 
-593 HLTRKVTVGERY
+593 
-605 SVESLEV
+605 
-612 SGSALCGKPVKLQ
+612 
-625 AKVSGD
+625 
-631 ASGLKYKFVWEK
+631 
-643 GGWAKWGV
+643 
-651 AQQPSASSSC
+651 
-661 EWTPTEPGE
+661 
-670 YTVYLDVID
+670 
-679 GSAERHL
+679 
-686 TRKVTV
+686 
-692 GERYSVE
+692 E

-756 TEPGEYTVYL
+756 TEPG
-766 DVIDGSAERHLTR
+766 D
-779 KVTVGERY
+779 
-787 SVESLEVSGSALCG
+787 
-801 KPVKLQAK
+801 
-809 VSGDAS
+809 
-815 GLKYKFVWEK
+815 
-825 GGWAKWGVAQQPSA
+825 
-839 SSSCEWTPT
+839 
-848 EPGEYTVYLDVI
+848 
-860 DGSAERH
+860 
-867 LTRKVTV
+867 
-874 GERYSV
+874 
-880 ESLEVSGDARCG
+880 
-892 KPVKLQAKV
+892 
-901 SGDAS
+901 
-906 GLKYKFVWEKGGWAK
+906 
-921 WGVAQ
+921 
-926 QPSASSSCEW
+926 
-936 TPTEP
+936 
-941 GEYTVYLD
+941 
-949 VIDGSAE
+949 
-956 RHLTRKVTVGERY
+956 
-969 SVESLEVSGSALC
+969 
-982 GKPVKLQAKVSGD
+982 
-995 ASGLKYK
+995 
-1002 FVWEKGGWAKWGV
+1002 
-1015 AQQPSASSSC
+1015 
-1025 EWTPTEPGEYTV
+1025 YTV

-1076 ESTGHTYPSDEFVS
+1076 ESTGHTYPSDEFIS

-1175 GAALNNTCV
+1175 GAALNNACV

>member
-1 MGPVTA
+1 MKNALRASTVFSMATLLAASSLMGPVTA
-7 AYAVSNVPSVDAA
+7 AYAANNVQSMDVASGTVPVD
-20 VDAATADNDGVASRD
+20 DSVASRD
-35 AGSVDVGA
+35 ESSIDGEDTAVDRSLPADATESEDEGFSVDV
-43 ADDSSSAT
+43 SAPEHE
-51 NVDESADE
+51 VES
-59 DFGVDVSEN
+59 V
-68 YQQAEPID
+68 D
-76 SSFQYVYLASPS
+76 SSFQYVYLAYPS

-100 TPDDDDSLSSATL
+100 TPDDGDILASATL

-118 NGIQGTIE
+118 NGVQGTTV
-126 ASGTA
+126 ASESAG
-131 DNSAAFVFGS
+131 NSAAFVFGS

-152 ITYALQGDG
+152 ITYVLQGDG
-161 SEHEVDLSDRDY
+161 TEHVVDLSGRDY
-173 SFTVING
+173 SFTIID
-180 SVSSEGT
+180 SSMNSEST

-390 VVNYFSDDGC
+390 VANYFSDDGC

-516 ESLEVSGSALCGKP
+516 ESLEVSG
-530 VKLQAKV
+530 
-537 SGDASGLK
+537 
-545 YKFVWEKGGWAK
+545 
-557 WGVAQQPSASS
+557 
-568 SCEWTPTEP
+568 
-577 GEYTVYLDV
+577 
-586 IDGSAER
+586 
-593 HLTRKVTVGERY
+593 
-605 SVESLEV
+605 
-612 SGSALCGKPVKLQ
+612 
-625 AKVSGD
+625 
-631 ASGLKYKFVWEK
+631 
-643 GGWAKWGV
+643 
-651 AQQPSASSSC
+651 
-661 EWTPTEPGE
+661 
-670 YTVYLDVID
+670 
-679 GSAERHL
+679 
-686 TRKVTV
+686 
-692 GERYSVE
+692 
-699 SLEVSGDAR
+699 DAR
-708 CGKPVKL
+708 
-715 QAKVS
+715 
-720 GDASGLK
+720 
-727 YKFVWEKGGWAKWGV
+727 
-742 AQQPSASSSCEWTP
+742 
-756 TEPGEYTVYL
+756 
-766 DVIDGSAERHLTR
+766 
-779 KVTVGERY
+779 
-787 SVESLEVSGSALCG
+787 
-801 KPVKLQAK
+801 
-809 VSGDAS
+809 
-815 GLKYKFVWEK
+815 
-825 GGWAKWGVAQQPSA
+825 
-839 SSSCEWTPT
+839 
-848 EPGEYTVYLDVI
+848 
-860 DGSAERH
+860 
-867 LTRKVTV
+867 
-874 GERYSV
+874 
-880 ESLEVSGDARCG
+880 
-892 KPVKLQAKV
+892 
-901 SGDAS
+901 
-906 GLKYKFVWEKGGWAK
+906 
-921 WGVAQ
+921 
-926 QPSASSSCEW
+926 
-936 TPTEP
+936 
-941 GEYTVYLD
+941 
-949 VIDGSAE
+949 
-956 RHLTRKVTVGERY
+956 
-969 SVESLEVSGSALC
+969 C

-1076 ESTGHTYPSDEFVS
+1076 ESTGHTYPSDAFVS

>member
-1 MGPVTA
+1 MGPVAA
-7 AYAVSNVPSVDAA
+7 AYAASNVPSADAA
-20 VDAATADNDGVASRD
+20 VDAATADDDGEASRD
-35 AGSVDVGA
+35 AGSVDVDA
-43 ADDSSSAT
+43 ADDSSPAT

-68 YQQAEPID
+68 HQQAEPVD
-76 SSFQYVYLASPS
+76 SSFQYVYLAYPS
-88 LPSGTDQVVAFA
+88 LSSGTDQVVAFA
-100 TPDDDDSLSSATL
+100 TPDDGDSLASATL

-118 NGIQGTIE
+118 NGVQGTIE
-126 ASGTA
+126 ASATA
-131 DNSAAFVFGS
+131 DNSAAFIFGS
-141 TLKSNT
+141 QLESNT

-161 SEHEVDLSDRDY
+161 SEHEVDLSDRNY
-173 SFTVING
+173 SFTVVDS

-420 VNGISFSEELGHA
+420 VNGISFSEELGYA

-516 ESLEVSGSALCGKP
+516 ESLEVSGDARCGKPVKLQAKVSGDASGLKYKFVWEKGGWAKWGVAQQPSASSSCEWTPTEPGEYTVYLDVIDGSAERHLTRKVTVGERYSVESLEVSGSALCGKP

-699 SLEVSGDAR
+699 SLEVSG
-708 CGKPVKL
+708 
-715 QAKVS
+715 
-720 GDASGLK
+720 
-727 YKFVWEKGGWAKWGV
+727 
-742 AQQPSASSSCEWTP
+742 
-756 TEPGEYTVYL
+756 
-766 DVIDGSAERHLTR
+766 
-779 KVTVGERY
+779 
-787 SVESLEVSGSALCG
+787 SAL
-801 KPVKLQAK
+801 
-809 VSGDAS
+809 
-815 GLKYKFVWEK
+815 
-825 GGWAKWGVAQQPSA
+825 
-839 SSSCEWTPT
+839 
-848 EPGEYTVYLDVI
+848 
-860 DGSAERH
+860 
-867 LTRKVTV
+867 
-874 GERYSV
+874 
-880 ESLEVSGDARCG
+880 CG

-1184 DPRYEV
+1184 DPRYEF

>member
-1 MGPVTA
+1 MKNALRASTVFSMATLLAASSLIGPVTA
-7 AYAVSNVPSVDAA
+7 AYAANNVQSMDVASGAVPVDDSVTSRVEDSIDGEDVA
-20 VDAATADNDGVASRD
+20 VDQPLPVNAMESE
-35 AGSVDVGA
+35 
-43 ADDSSSAT
+43 
-51 NVDESADE
+51 DEG
-59 DFGVDVSEN
+59 FRVDVSAPEHE
-68 YQQAEPID
+68 AESVD
-76 SSFQYVYLASPS
+76 SSFQYVYLSYPS
-88 LPSGTDQVVAFA
+88 LPGGTDQVVAFA
-100 TPDDDDSLSSATL
+100 TPDDGDTLASATL

-118 NGIQGTIE
+118 NGVQGTTV
-126 ASGTA
+126 ASESAG
-131 DNSAAFVFGS
+131 NSAAFVFGS

-152 ITYALQGDG
+152 ITYVLQGDG
-161 SEHEVDLSDRDY
+161 TEHVVDLSDRDY
-173 SFTVING
+173 SFTVVDS

-187 SVYYADGDGNAVE
+187 SVYYADGEGNAVE

-273 VLAREQSGY
+273 VLARQQSGY

-295 IDQGAQAFVSFHINS
+295 IDQGAQAYVSFHINS

-593 HLTRKVTVGERY
+593 HLTRKVTV
-605 SVESLEV
+605 
-612 SGSALCGKPVKLQ
+612 
-625 AKVSGD
+625 
-631 ASGLKYKFVWEK
+631 
-643 GGWAKWGV
+643 
-651 AQQPSASSSC
+651 
-661 EWTPTEPGE
+661 
-670 YTVYLDVID
+670 
-679 GSAERHL
+679 
-686 TRKVTV
+686 
-692 GERYSVE
+692 
-699 SLEVSGDAR
+699 
-708 CGKPVKL
+708 
-715 QAKVS
+715 
-720 GDASGLK
+720 
-727 YKFVWEKGGWAKWGV
+727 
-742 AQQPSASSSCEWTP
+742 
-756 TEPGEYTVYL
+756 
-766 DVIDGSAERHLTR
+766 
-779 KVTVGERY
+779 
-787 SVESLEVSGSALCG
+787 
-801 KPVKLQAK
+801 
-809 VSGDAS
+809 
-815 GLKYKFVWEK
+815 
-825 GGWAKWGVAQQPSA
+825 
-839 SSSCEWTPT
+839 
-848 EPGEYTVYLDVI
+848 
-860 DGSAERH
+860 
-867 LTRKVTV
+867 
-874 GERYSV
+874 
-880 ESLEVSGDARCG
+880 
-892 KPVKLQAKV
+892 
-901 SGDAS
+901 
-906 GLKYKFVWEKGGWAK
+906 
-921 WGVAQ
+921 
-926 QPSASSSCEW
+926 
-936 TPTEP
+936 
-941 GEYTVYLD
+941 
-949 VIDGSAE
+949 
-956 RHLTRKVTVGERY
+956 
-969 SVESLEVSGSALC
+969 
-982 GKPVKLQAKVSGD
+982 
-995 ASGLKYK
+995 
-1002 FVWEKGGWAKWGV
+1002 
-1015 AQQPSASSSC
+1015 
-1025 EWTPTEPGEYTV
+1025 
-1037 YLDVIDGSAERHLT
+1037 
-1051 RKVTVEGTPI
+1051 EGTPI

-1190 LQSKG
+1190 LQFKG

>member
-1 MGPVTA
+1 MKNALRASTVFSMATLLAASSLMGPVTA
-7 AYAVSNVPSVDAA
+7 VYAANNVQSMDVASGTVPVD
-20 VDAATADNDGVASRD
+20 DSVASRD
-35 AGSVDVGA
+35 ESSIDGEDTAVDRSLPADATESEDEGFSVDV
-43 ADDSSSAT
+43 SAPEHE
-51 NVDESADE
+51 VES
-59 DFGVDVSEN
+59 V
-68 YQQAEPID
+68 D
-76 SSFQYVYLASPS
+76 SSFQYVYLAYPS

-100 TPDDDDSLSSATL
+100 TPDDGDILASATL

-118 NGIQGTIE
+118 NGVQGTTV
-126 ASGTA
+126 ASESAG
-131 DNSAAFVFGS
+131 NSAAFVFGS

-152 ITYALQGDG
+152 ITYVLQGDG
-161 SEHEVDLSDRDY
+161 TEHVVDLSDRDY
-173 SFTVING
+173 SFTIID
-180 SVSSEGT
+180 SSMNSEST

-390 VVNYFSDDGC
+390 VANYFSDDGC

-420 VNGISFSEELGHA
+420 VNGISFSEDLGHA

-516 ESLEVSGSALCGKP
+516 ESLEVSGSA
-530 VKLQAKV
+530 
-537 SGDASGLK
+537 
-545 YKFVWEKGGWAK
+545 
-557 WGVAQQPSASS
+557 
-568 SCEWTPTEP
+568 
-577 GEYTVYLDV
+577 
-586 IDGSAER
+586 R
-593 HLTRKVTVGERY
+593 
-605 SVESLEV
+605 
-612 SGSALCGKPVKLQ
+612 
-625 AKVSGD
+625 
-631 ASGLKYKFVWEK
+631 
-643 GGWAKWGV
+643 
-651 AQQPSASSSC
+651 
-661 EWTPTEPGE
+661 
-670 YTVYLDVID
+670 
-679 GSAERHL
+679 
-686 TRKVTV
+686 
-692 GERYSVE
+692 
-699 SLEVSGDAR
+699 
-708 CGKPVKL
+708 
-715 QAKVS
+715 
-720 GDASGLK
+720 
-727 YKFVWEKGGWAKWGV
+727 
-742 AQQPSASSSCEWTP
+742 
-756 TEPGEYTVYL
+756 
-766 DVIDGSAERHLTR
+766 
-779 KVTVGERY
+779 
-787 SVESLEVSGSALCG
+787 
-801 KPVKLQAK
+801 
-809 VSGDAS
+809 
-815 GLKYKFVWEK
+815 
-825 GGWAKWGVAQQPSA
+825 
-839 SSSCEWTPT
+839 
-848 EPGEYTVYLDVI
+848 
-860 DGSAERH
+860 
-867 LTRKVTV
+867 
-874 GERYSV
+874 
-880 ESLEVSGDARCG
+880 
-892 KPVKLQAKV
+892 
-901 SGDAS
+901 
-906 GLKYKFVWEKGGWAK
+906 
-921 WGVAQ
+921 
-926 QPSASSSCEW
+926 
-936 TPTEP
+936 
-941 GEYTVYLD
+941 
-949 VIDGSAE
+949 
-956 RHLTRKVTVGERY
+956 
-969 SVESLEVSGSALC
+969 C

-1076 ESTGHTYPSDEFVS
+1076 ESTGHTYPSDAFVS

>member
-1 MGPVTA
+1 MKNALRASTVFSMATLLAASSLMGPVTA
-7 AYAVSNVPSVDAA
+7 AYAANNVQSMDVASGTVPVD
-20 VDAATADNDGVASRD
+20 DSVASRD
-35 AGSVDVGA
+35 ESSIDGEDTAVDRSLPADATESEDEGFSVDV
-43 ADDSSSAT
+43 SAPEHE
-51 NVDESADE
+51 VES
-59 DFGVDVSEN
+59 V
-68 YQQAEPID
+68 D
-76 SSFQYVYLASPS
+76 SSFQYVYLAYPS

-100 TPDDDDSLSSATL
+100 TPDDGDILASATL

-118 NGIQGTIE
+118 NGVQGTTV
-126 ASGTA
+126 ASESAG
-131 DNSAAFVFGS
+131 NSAAFVFGS

-152 ITYALQGDG
+152 ITYVLQGDG
-161 SEHEVDLSDRDY
+161 TEHVVDLSGRDY
-173 SFTVING
+173 SFTIID
-180 SVSSEGT
+180 SSMNSEST

-390 VVNYFSDDGC
+390 VANYFSDDGC

-593 HLTRKVTVGERY
+593 HLTRKVTV
-605 SVESLEV
+605 
-612 SGSALCGKPVKLQ
+612 
-625 AKVSGD
+625 
-631 ASGLKYKFVWEK
+631 
-643 GGWAKWGV
+643 
-651 AQQPSASSSC
+651 
-661 EWTPTEPGE
+661 
-670 YTVYLDVID
+670 
-679 GSAERHL
+679 
-686 TRKVTV
+686 
-692 GERYSVE
+692 
-699 SLEVSGDAR
+699 
-708 CGKPVKL
+708 
-715 QAKVS
+715 
-720 GDASGLK
+720 
-727 YKFVWEKGGWAKWGV
+727 
-742 AQQPSASSSCEWTP
+742 
-756 TEPGEYTVYL
+756 
-766 DVIDGSAERHLTR
+766 
-779 KVTVGERY
+779 
-787 SVESLEVSGSALCG
+787 
-801 KPVKLQAK
+801 
-809 VSGDAS
+809 
-815 GLKYKFVWEK
+815 
-825 GGWAKWGVAQQPSA
+825 
-839 SSSCEWTPT
+839 
-848 EPGEYTVYLDVI
+848 
-860 DGSAERH
+860 
-867 LTRKVTV
+867 
-874 GERYSV
+874 
-880 ESLEVSGDARCG
+880 
-892 KPVKLQAKV
+892 
-901 SGDAS
+901 
-906 GLKYKFVWEKGGWAK
+906 
-921 WGVAQ
+921 
-926 QPSASSSCEW
+926 
-936 TPTEP
+936 
-941 GEYTVYLD
+941 
-949 VIDGSAE
+949 
-956 RHLTRKVTVGERY
+956 
-969 SVESLEVSGSALC
+969 
-982 GKPVKLQAKVSGD
+982 
-995 ASGLKYK
+995 
-1002 FVWEKGGWAKWGV
+1002 
-1015 AQQPSASSSC
+1015 
-1025 EWTPTEPGEYTV
+1025 
-1037 YLDVIDGSAERHLT
+1037 
-1051 RKVTVEGTPI
+1051 EGTPI

-1076 ESTGHTYPSDEFVS
+1076 ESTGHTYPSDAFVS